1 MVSTT
6 ADEQWALQFVLHQ
19 TLETVLLNNPLNLLK
34 LSEVFFPRNFLVSP
48 VSVQVTYNLTCQEPG
63 NCSLQTKD
71 VDDDGNYTFSCTWSF
86 LHIDPMDDGITINI
100 LDSLTLSYFGINLVE
115 LSLEIESLPSGVS
128 RQDVVDELLNIIVQ
142 W

>member
-1 MVSTT
+1 
-6 ADEQWALQFVLHQ
+6 
-19 TLETVLLNNPLNLLK
+19 
-34 LSEVFFPRNFLVSP
+34 
-48 VSVQVTYNLTCQEPG
+48 
-63 NCSLQTKD
+63 
-71 VDDDGNYTFSCTWSF
+71 
-86 LHIDPMDDGITINI
+86 MDNGITINI

>member
-71 VDDDGNYTFSCTWSF
+71 VNDDGNYTFFHLLGHFCVLIQWMTELQSIFWTH
-86 LHIDPMDDGITINI
+86 LH
-100 LDSLTLSYFGINLVE
+100 
-115 LSLEIESLPSGVS
+115 
-128 RQDVVDELLNIIVQ
+128 
-142 W
+142 